1 MFQESFVNAF
11 TFESISYNNK
21 PFKSNYASIEINLKL
36 FYINLLKLDYVS
48 YFSNRYKLEL
58 FQLVDESMQK
68 MFIQLLADNVKNL
81 MIDLKSHMKNFKP
94 YFYESERVA
103 LKILE
108 LLITIAKLQLAP

>member
-1 MFQESFVNAF
+1 M
-11 TFESISYNNK
+11 
-21 PFKSNYASIEINLKL
+21 
-36 FYINLLKLDYVS
+36 S

-68 MFIQLLADNVKNL
+68 MFIKLLADNVKNL

-94 YFYESERVA
+94 YFYEPERVA

-108 LLITIAKLQLAP
+108 LLITIAKNLSISASFCRNFSTECAGITLLFSIIISNAFIEEIPH